1 MNKKITRMDAYVIKD
16 EKHKKLKGVNV
27 AMKMVKIL
35 YANVKEEKILSM
47 QIHKNQI
54 FGHFKMIKYIN
65 LKCALKK

>member
-47 QIHKNQI
+47 
-54 FGHFKMIKYIN
+54 
-65 LKCALKK
+65 